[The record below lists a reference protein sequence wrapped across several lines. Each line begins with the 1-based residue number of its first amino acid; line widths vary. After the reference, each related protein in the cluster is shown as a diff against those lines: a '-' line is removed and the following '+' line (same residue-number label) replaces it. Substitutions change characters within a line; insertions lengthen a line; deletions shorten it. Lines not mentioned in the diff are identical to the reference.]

1 MRVKAKINCLLLGN
15 GFLLLAALAFAEFR
29 GIVQDAQYNF
39 LFTHD
44 VAQVESARQMQVT
57 FKKQV
62 QAWKDILIRGS
73 DPANLEKY
81 SKEFSSL
88 EKQVDESASALESSL
103 ADHELQQTV
112 SSFANAHAQ
121 LGQKYRA
128 GLIAF
133 QASKGKDVA
142 AVDALVKGQDRA
154 PTDLIDGLV
163 DSLKKKSAADQARL
177 IDSAAS
183 TRRIIMVWAFIA
195 LVGSLLIARYL
206 TGWIT
211 VGIQGALDRA
221 EAIARGDLT
230 GKELTVSSKDEL
242 GDLATAFNTMQDK
255 LRNMITSV
263 AENAQQVANASEEF
277 SAVSQQITSNSEET
291 SAQANVVSSATE
303 QVNRN
308 LQTVATGAEEM
319 SATIQG
325 IAKSATESARVAGVA
340 VKTAESTNVSI
351 SKLGVSSA
359 EIGQVVKVITSIAQ
373 QTNLLAL
380 NATIEAARAGEAGKG
395 FAVVAN
401 EVKELAKQTARAT
414 EDISQKIAAI
424 QMDTKGAVDA
434 IASIGAVI
442 DQLNGI
448 STTIATAVEEQSATT
463 NEMSR
468 NVTEA
473 ARGSNE
479 ISQNISGVAQAAQ
492 GTSSN
497 AHESMKAAQSL
508 AKMSTELRS
517 LVEQFKVTAN

>member
-1 MRVKAKINCLLLGN
+1 MRVKAKINCLPLGN

-230 GKELTVSSKDEL
+230 GKEITVSSKDEL

-277 SAVSQQITSNSEET
+277 SAVSQQITSN
-291 SAQANVVSSATE
+291 
-303 QVNRN
+303 
-308 LQTVATGAEEM
+308 
-319 SATIQG
+319 
-325 IAKSATESARVAGVA
+325 
-340 VKTAESTNVSI
+340 
-351 SKLGVSSA
+351 
-359 EIGQVVKVITSIAQ
+359 
-373 QTNLLAL
+373 
-380 NATIEAARAGEAGKG
+380 
-395 FAVVAN
+395 
-401 EVKELAKQTARAT
+401 
-414 EDISQKIAAI
+414 
-424 QMDTKGAVDA
+424 
-434 IASIGAVI
+434 
-442 DQLNGI
+442 
-448 STTIATAVEEQSATT
+448 
-463 NEMSR
+463 
-468 NVTEA
+468 
-473 ARGSNE
+473 
-479 ISQNISGVAQAAQ
+479 
-492 GTSSN
+492 
-497 AHESMKAAQSL
+497 
-508 AKMSTELRS
+508 
-517 LVEQFKVTAN
+517 